1 MTSTSLRNV
10 ITRGTWSQTKSW
22 REYHKVGGQGLP
34 KMLSRKSRKKT
45 DQELDRLA
53 HWIFIN
59 GLQVESLRSELRKE
73 PFVGYAVTVGL
84 AIDLGISSATQPQP
98 VTMRDDDDDAWSTTA
113 TIGEQNTRNAS
124 TQTEMAVLEAAFSPE
139 FHFRLIQLVIS
150 GQQKMRWALE
160 HLMQGQQAIVG
171 GQQVQTRSRVVC
183 QRCGQEG
190 HYSRGCAR

>member
-1 MTSTSLRNV
+1 M
-10 ITRGTWSQTKSW
+10 
-22 REYHKVGGQGLP
+22 
-34 KMLSRKSRKKT
+34 
-45 DQELDRLA
+45 
-53 HWIFIN
+53 
-59 GLQVESLRSELRKE
+59 ESLRSELRKE
-73 PFVGYAVTVGL
+73 PFVGNAVTVGL

-113 TIGEQNTRNAS
+113 TIGEQNTRDAG
-124 TQTEMAVLEAAFSPE
+124 TQTEMEVLEAAFSPE
-139 FHFRLIQLVIS
+139 FYFRLIQLVLS

-171 GQQVQTRSRVVC
+171 GQQVQPRSRVVC

>member
-1 MTSTSLRNV
+1 MS
-10 ITRGTWSQTKSW
+10 SQEELGLKQ
-22 REYHKVGGQGLP
+22 KVGESITKWADRVYQKCYRENLG
-34 KMLSRKSRKKT
+34 KT
-45 DQELDRLA
+45 DQELNRLA

-73 PFVGYAVTVGL
+73 PIVGYAVTVGL

-98 VTMRDDDDDAWSTTA
+98 VTMRDDDDDAWSTTV
-113 TIGEQNTRNAS
+113 TIGKQNTRDAG
-124 TQTEMAVLEAAFSPE
+124 TQTEMEVLEAAFSPE
-139 FHFRLIQLVIS
+139 FHFRLIQLVLS
-150 GQQKMRWALE
+150 GQQKMRWALK